1 MIGKMKTKKR
11 IQEEVDKTLNSLD
24 GVQKATA
31 SPYLFTRIKARL
43 QREDKN
49 FWTRAFAFI
58 SRPAVAITAI
68 VMAIFINAIIFF
80 ESRTEAVQTMQDG
93 EQLFAS
99 EYNLTDST
107 IYDSTIDPE

>member
-1 MIGKMKTKKR
+1 MKNKQQ
-11 IQEEVDKTLNSLD
+11 IQQEVDKTLDSLD
-24 GVQKATA
+24 SIKKTTAT
-31 SPYLFTRIKARL
+31 PYLFSRIKARL
-43 QREDKN
+43 EREEKS
-49 FWTRAFAFI
+49 FWSRSIAFI

-68 VMAIFINAIIFF
+68 VIAITINAAVFF
-80 ESRTEAVQTMQDG
+80 ESRSGTVQTAQDG